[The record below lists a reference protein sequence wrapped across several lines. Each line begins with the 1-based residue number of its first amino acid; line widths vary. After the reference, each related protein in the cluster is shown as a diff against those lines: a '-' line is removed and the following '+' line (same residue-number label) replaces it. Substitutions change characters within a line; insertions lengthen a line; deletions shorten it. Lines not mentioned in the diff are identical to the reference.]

1 MALGQDLRV
10 DMQTTATKQSANG
23 DGMGSENCKAN
34 LQWRNSSS
42 KATASDSSQTVPSTG
57 S

>member
-10 DMQTTATKQSANG
+10 DMQTTATKQSTNG
-23 DGMGSENCKAN
+23 DGMGSENFKAN
-34 LQWRNSSS
+34 PQWHNSSS
-42 KATASDSSQTVPSTG
+42 KATPSDSSQTVPSTG

>member
-10 DMQTTATKQSANG
+10 DMQTTAMKQSTTAN
-23 DGMGSENCKAN
+23 GMGSENFEAN
-34 LQWRNSSS
+34 PQWHNSSS
-42 KATASDSSQTVPSTG
+42 KATPSDSSQTVPSTG

>member
-10 DMQTTATKQSANG
+10 DMQITATKQNTNG
-23 DGMGSENCKAN
+23 DGMGSENFKAN
-34 LQWRNSSS
+34 PQWHNSSS
-42 KATASDSSQTVPSTG
+42 KATPSDSPQTVSSTG